1 MPGDNPYAK
10 IDVVCPVCGMGNV
23 WLCSARDCP
32 KAQDQAEV
40 RKEWLERQKSPP
52 EENESANGV
61 QRAPGV

>member
-1 MPGDNPYAK
+1 MSNPFEK

-40 RKEWLERQKSPP
+40 RKAWVDRQANPP
-52 EENESANGV
+52 QEESNTGV
-61 QRAPGV
+61 QPPGPRL